1 MGCDDVINQINEI
14 RRMFQSTHPHGVR
27 QKHLLGSEISNSF
40 NPRTRMGCDESEPDV
55 FFQPQYVSIHAPAW
69 GATRHSTYRSS
80 VSKCFNP
87 RTRTGC
93 DKATGLSAYPIKSF
107 QSTHPHGVRLH
118 QMQEQRYDK
127 RVSIHAPAWGATIS
141 RRIKVFPL
149 SVSIHAPARGAT
161 YSDG

>member
-1 MGCDDVINQINEI
+1 
-14 RRMFQSTHPHGVR
+14 MFQSTHPHGVR

-87 RTRTGC
+87 RTRMGC
-93 DKATGLSAYPIKSF
+93 DQDL
-107 QSTHPHGVRLH
+107 
-118 QMQEQRYDK
+118 
-127 RVSIHAPAWGATIS
+127 
-141 RRIKVFPL
+141 
-149 SVSIHAPARGAT
+149 
-161 YSDG
+161 